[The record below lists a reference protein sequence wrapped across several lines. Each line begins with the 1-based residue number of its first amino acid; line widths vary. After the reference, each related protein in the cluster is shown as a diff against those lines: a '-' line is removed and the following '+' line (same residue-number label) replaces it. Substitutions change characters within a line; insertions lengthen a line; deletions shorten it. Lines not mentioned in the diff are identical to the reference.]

1 MSHLFPLKVTYRFFV
16 SSVLINFT
24 LDSMFGNKI
33 LTGRGK
39 MMEEGDERKVK
50 NEGIGN
56 HTIKKDSTIQ
66 GVCKSLIKN
75 PHK

>member
-1 MSHLFPLKVTYRFFV
+1 
-16 SSVLINFT
+16 
-24 LDSMFGNKI
+24 MFGNKI